1 MADSTFT
8 FRVDEELKSA
18 FADAARAEDRTA
30 AQLLR
35 VLMREAVER
44 SQAKRE
50 YDAWFDA
57 EIDAAMREADDP
69 NTEWVSNDE
78 AKKDWA
84 ETRAALV
91 RRLEEEESRRSA
103 AE

>member
-57 EIDAAMREADDP
+57 EIDAALKEADDP
-69 NTEWVSNDE
+69 NTEWVPHEVVKEDM
-78 AKKDWA
+78 ARQRA
-84 ETRAALV
+84 ELLA
-91 RRLEEEESRRSA
+91 RLEAGEK
-103 AE
+103 